1 MAGLGLK
8 LGCTI
13 RNHHYCLLATGTE
26 EYLHPRALAGQQ
38 DHFGTGKQS
47 PGELEGPL
55 GWLLGDSGAVRGS
68 AVNLMS
74 WGYACPGATSQTHLG
89 PPHRHIWERAELE
102 LKYPQ
107 TPNR

>member
-1 MAGLGLK
+1 MAGLELK

-47 PGELEGPL
+47 PGELKGPL

-74 WGYACPGATSQTHLG
+74 WGSMPALG
-89 PPHRHIWERAELE
+89 PPHRHIWGHLTDTSGNELS
-102 LKYPQ
+102 
-107 TPNR
+107 